1 MEEHHQQLQFIFRK
15 FAGSVIERTDSDL
28 NIICYT
34 ETQIENITKKLQY
47 YARGR
52 GVFSVVYKS
61 KT

>member
-34 ETQIENITKKLQY
+34 ETQIENIKRYSFTSKKKQFAKEVSHGIY
-47 YARGR
+47 
-52 GVFSVVYKS
+52 
-61 KT
+61 